1 MIPVTESI
9 SLSEDELE
17 ERFVRSPGPGGQ
29 HVNKVETAVQL
40 RFDAAN
46 SPNLPPEVL
55 TRLRRLAGRR
65 MTRDGVVVIAA
76 SPRRGRRHRRQP
88 VPQPGAQPP
97 GRPRP
102 PHRTDSRR
110 RGPAEGATAD
120 SDARRL
126 EASAA
131 GGQEAARPGQE
142 DARPGRRARVSGR
155 RIRFTSSG
163 GGGSVD

>member
-1 MIPVTESI
+1 MIFITDTI

-55 TRLRRLAGRR
+55 ARLKHLAGRR

-76 SPRRGRRHRRQP
+76 NRTRSQERNRQDARDRLVELLRDAATPPKQRRPTRT
-88 VPQPGAQPP
+88 PP
-97 GRPRP
+97 ASKR
-102 PHRTDSRR
+102 
-110 RGPAEGATAD
+110 
-120 SDARRL
+120 RRL
-126 EASAA
+126 ETKKKRGAVKKTRGPVA
-131 GGQEAARPGQE
+131 
-142 DARPGRRARVSGR
+142 DH
-155 RIRFTSSG
+155 
-163 GGGSVD
+163 D

>member
-76 SPRRGRRHRRQP
+76 SRYRSQERNRQDARDRLIELIRDAAAPPKTRRP
-88 VPQPGAQPP
+88 T
-97 GRPRP
+97 
-102 PHRTDSRR
+102 RT
-110 RGPAEGATAD
+110 PAA
-120 SDARRL
+120 SKRRRL
-126 EASAA
+126 EAKKRR
-131 GGQEAARPGQE
+131 GVVKKTR
-142 DARPGRRARVSGR
+142 GR
-155 RIRFTSSG
+155 
-163 GGGSVD
+163 VDGLD

>member
-46 SPNLPPEVL
+46 SPNLPQEVL

-76 SPRRGRRHRRQP
+76 SRYRSQERNRQDARDRLIELIRDAAAPPKTRRP
-88 VPQPGAQPP
+88 T
-97 GRPRP
+97 
-102 PHRTDSRR
+102 RT
-110 RGPAEGATAD
+110 PAA
-120 SDARRL
+120 SKRRRL
-126 EASAA
+126 EAKKRR
-131 GGQEAARPGQE
+131 GVVKKTR
-142 DARPGRRARVSGR
+142 GR
-155 RIRFTSSG
+155 
-163 GGGSVD
+163 VDGLD

>member
-1 MIPVTESI
+1 MIPITDSI

-46 SPNLPPEVL
+46 SANLPQEVL

-76 SPRRGRRHRRQP
+76 SRYRSQERNRQDARDRLIELIRDAAAPPKTRRP
-88 VPQPGAQPP
+88 T
-97 GRPRP
+97 
-102 PHRTDSRR
+102 RT
-110 RGPAEGATAD
+110 PAA
-120 SDARRL
+120 SKRRRL
-126 EASAA
+126 EAKKRR
-131 GGQEAARPGQE
+131 GVVKKTR
-142 DARPGRRARVSGR
+142 GR
-155 RIRFTSSG
+155 
-163 GGGSVD
+163 VDGLD